1 MRLFLAG
8 LLLGVLQS
16 VAAAQVTGF
25 VEGIG
30 LDGNFR
36 PNAWTPMLVNLTSQ
50 NEKPEDYQIQI
61 VQQDLDKD
69 NVTFT
74 RDITLNAGVQ
84 QRFWAYFVP
93 QPTDHGLPAQSMDD
107 LQKVLRVYLATRPDA
122 SGHTKQIAQLPVR
135 FTLNNL
141 DAGGS
146 VWDVQR
152 GQRLVLSIS
161 DGSSRPG
168 SLNSQQLGQPLAG
181 TMEDVAQVA
190 LKPRD
195 LPENVLGYDAVDTIL
210 WLNANADDLD
220 EGGARRKEAI
230 EQFVQHGGQLVVCQP
245 PELHRIDALADLLP
259 INIASLSLQDSPSLD
274 PLPRLAL
281 PRGSHDLLQQSWTQL
296 AHRIPFKFARAK
308 TKDGAVVVESIDW
321 KGDGSDVTP
330 FLVRQTVGLGTVTWV
345 AADLGDPQLSLNAPR
360 WPIIWDHIFGWNN
373 ATVINPSKEVEQQ
386 YSPNASNPS
395 FDAAAF
401 LFKGTDQE
409 GKGAGLLGVAII
421 FFILYW
427 LAAGPGS
434 FLVLANRKRKELS
447 WFVFGAAAII
457 AAGFTVL
464 LVKLILRG
472 SPELKHMSVSQTA
485 QGDHTNVLSRIG
497 LYIPRDGDQSIA
509 LVDTASDAQSILS
522 ALIVHPQS
530 LEDTQFPAA
539 QDYTVPVHD
548 PDQPVAIEV
557 PFRSTLKKLEAR
569 WVGDTQGGIVGS
581 GQLIQPAGK
590 GGYISG
596 VLSNETG
603 YDLQN
608 VFLGFHHPTNFIGRP
623 ANWVLFVPIWKK
635 GDTLDLGHEFAKA
648 SLLLGLESKGPDWSK
663 DAARALI
670 DDDWSNYWYS
680 YLDGRGNPDT
690 GTGTESRADVPVLT
704 FFDLLPPPRNTGERE
719 QLQERNFN
727 LLRRGGR
734 NLNLSG
740 ALLAGKLVVVAQAQS
755 STIPCPLEVNDQKI
769 AGDGTTIFQALIP
782 LDASAVDKPPTT
794 QNGNATTPATGK

>member
-1 MRLFLAG
+1 MRLFLVG

-16 VAAAQVTGF
+16 AAAAQVTGF

-30 LDGNFR
+30 FDSNYR

-93 QPTDHGLPAQSMDD
+93 QPTDHGLPAQSMDA

-122 SGHTKQIAQLPVR
+122 SGRTKQLQQLPVR

-141 DAGGS
+141 DSGGS
-146 VWDVQR
+146 EWDLQR
-152 GQRLVLSIS
+152 GQRLVLWIT

-168 SLNSQQLGQPLAG
+168 ALNSQQLGQALAG
-181 TMEDVAQVA
+181 TMEEVAQVE

-195 LPENVLGYDAVDTIL
+195 LPENVLGYDAVDTVL
-210 WLNANADDLD
+210 WLNGNADDLD
-220 EGGARRKEAI
+220 EGGARRKEALT
-230 EQFVQHGGQLVVCQP
+230 QFVQRGGQLVICQP
-245 PELHRIDALADLLP
+245 QELHRIDALADLLP
-259 INIASLSLQDSPSLD
+259 IYTADMSLQDRSSLD
-274 PLPRLAL
+274 PLPKLAL
-281 PRGSHDLLQQSWTQL
+281 PNGSYDLMPDVWSQL
-296 AHRIPFKFARAK
+296 AHKFQFKFARAK
-308 TKDGAVVVESIDW
+308 AKDGAVVSEWTDW
-321 KGDGSDVTP
+321 KADGSDVTP
-330 FLVRQTVGLGTVTWV
+330 FLVRQTVGLGSVTWV

-360 WPIIWDHIFGWNN
+360 WPIIWDRIFGWNN
-373 ATVINPSKEVEQQ
+373 QTVINPSKEVAQE
-386 YSPNASNPS
+386 YLPNSSNPS
-395 FDAAAF
+395 VDAAAF

-409 GKGAGLLGVAII
+409 GKGAGLLGVAIV
-421 FFILYW
+421 FFVLYW

-434 FLVLANRKRKELS
+434 FMVLANRKRKELS

-464 LVKLILRG
+464 LVKIVLRG
-472 SPELKHMSVSQTA
+472 SPELKHASISQTA
-485 QGDHTNVLSRIG
+485 LGDHTQVLSRIG
-497 LYIPRDGDQSIA
+497 LYIPRDGNQSIA
-509 LVDTASDAQSILS
+509 LEGTATDAQSILS

-548 PDQPVAIEV
+548 SDQPVAIQV

-581 GQLIQPAGK
+581 AQLVPPVGK
-590 GGYISG
+590 GGYIAG
-596 VLSNETG
+596 TLTNQTG

-608 VFLGFHHPTNFIGRP
+608 VYFGFQHPAGNRGQP
-623 ANWVLFVPIWKK
+623 SNWVLFIPFWKK
-635 GDTLDLGHEFAKA
+635 GDVLDIGHEFGTAPFLTNVKDNA
-648 SLLLGLESKGPDWSK
+648 PDWGKQS
-663 DAARALI
+663 ARDLI
-670 DDDWSNYWYS
+670 DDHWSNYWYS
-680 YLDGRGNPDT
+680 YLDGIGNTDSNS
-690 GTGTESRADVPVLT
+690 GVEARAETPMLT
-704 FFDLLPPPRNTGERE
+704 FFDLLPPPRNEDKTEN
-719 QLQERNFN
+719 NFSV
-727 LLRRGGR
+727 LRRGGR

-740 ALLAGKLVVVAQAQS
+740 AVLAGKLVVVAQAPS
-755 STIPCPLEVNDQKI
+755 SNIPCPLEVNDQKI
-769 AGDGTTIFQALIP
+769 SGDGTTIFQGLVPI
-782 LDASAVDKPPTT
+782 DGSAVNKPPTT
-794 QNGNATTPATGK
+794 QQTR

>member
-1 MRLFLAG
+1 MRLFLVG
-8 LLLGVLQS
+8 MLLGVLQS
-16 VAAAQVTGF
+16 AAGAQVTGF
-25 VEGIG
+25 VEGVG
-30 LDGNFR
+30 FDSNYR

-69 NVTFT
+69 NVTFS

-84 QRFWAYFVP
+84 QTFWAYFVP
-93 QPTDHGLPAQSMDD
+93 QPTDHGLPQSMDE

-122 SGHTKQIAQLPVR
+122 SGHTKQLVQLPVR

-152 GQRLVLSIS
+152 GQKLVLWIS

-168 SLNSQQLGQPLAG
+168 AMNSQQLGQSLAG
-181 TMEDVAQVA
+181 TMEDVAQVP

-210 WLNANADDLD
+210 WLNGNADDLD

-230 EQFVQHGGQLVVCQP
+230 AEFVQCGGQLVVCQP
-245 PELHRIDALADLLP
+245 QQLHRIDALADLLP
-259 INIASLSLQDSPSLD
+259 VNIAGMSLQDRTSLD
-274 PLPRLAL
+274 PLPKLAL
-281 PRGSHDLLQQSWTQL
+281 PVGSKDLLQDSWTAL
-296 AHRIPFKFARAK
+296 ARRVPFKFARAK
-308 TKDGAVVVESIDW
+308 AKDGAIVSDWIDW

-330 FLVRQTVGLGTVTWV
+330 FLVRQTVGLGSVTWV

-360 WPIIWDHIFGWNN
+360 WPIIWDRIFGWNN
-373 ATVINPSKEVEQQ
+373 ATVINPSKDVLQQ
-386 YSPNASNPS
+386 YSPNASSPS
-395 FDAAAF
+395 ADAASF

-409 GKGAGLLGVAII
+409 GKGAGLLGVAIV
-421 FFILYW
+421 FFVFYW

-434 FLVLANRKRKELS
+434 FMVLANRKRKELS

-464 LVKLILRG
+464 LVKIVLRG

-485 QGDHTNVLSRIG
+485 LGDHTHVLSRIG
-497 LYIPRDGDQSIA
+497 LYIPRDGNQLIA
-509 LVDTASDAQSILS
+509 LADTATDAQSILS
-522 ALIVHPQS
+522 ALTVHPQS

-539 QDYTVPVHD
+539 QDYNVPVHD

-569 WVGDTQGGIVGS
+569 WVGDTQGGIIGSAQLLDPSDAQSHRAYIVGTLTN
-581 GQLIQPAGK
+581 Q
-590 GGYISG
+590 
-596 VLSNETG
+596 TG

-608 VFLGFHHPTNFIGRP
+608 VYFGFHHPVGFAGKP
-623 ANWVLFVPIWKK
+623 ANWVLFVPFWKK
-635 GDTLDLGHEFAKA
+635 GDTLDLGHEFSSAP
-648 SLLLGLESKGPDWSK
+648 LLLNLEGKDPDWRKVS
-663 DAARALI
+663 ARAPI
-670 DDDWSNYWYS
+670 DSDWSNYWYS
-680 YLDGRGNPDT
+680 YLDGIGNSDSSS
-690 GTGTESRADVPVLT
+690 GADARADMPMLT
-704 FFDLLPPPRNTGERE
+704 FFDLLPPPKN
-719 QLQERNFN
+719 QEKTENNFS

-740 ALLAGKLVVVAQAQS
+740 AVLAGKLVVVAQAS
-755 STIPCPLEVNDQKI
+755 STAIPCPLEVNDSKI
-769 AGDGTTIFQALIP
+769 SGDGTTIFQGLIP
-782 LDASAVDKPPTT
+782 LDATAVSKPPTASR
-794 QNGNATTPATGK
+794 QQ